1 MLYVSHA
8 EAEVR
13 ALADWVVVLDA
24 GRVLRSGAGL

>member
-13 ALADWVVVLDA
+13 AMADWVVVLDA
-24 GRVLRSGAGL
+24 GRVARSGSTG